1 MDGKDAMGFAIH
13 GPIHLSD
20 LSDRPLPQY
29 HNQLYHIHLCG
40 SLGTLQMAPQLL
52 DR

>member
-1 MDGKDAMGFAIH
+1 MGFAIH

-20 LSDRPLPQY
+20 LSDLPGTQY
-29 HNQLYHIHLCG
+29 HNQLQHIYLDC
-40 SLGTLQMAPQLL
+40 SLRTSQVAPQLL